1 MRLKRLPYRNGF
13 GVHSPF
19 AYEFLMQ
26 VAYER
31 AAFYAF
37 PALQRRY
44 PTPHTLKGKRLLKC
58 RQFLFRLANF
68 IRPHTIRIC
77 GTLSEAAHDYLLAAC
92 LNAQIT
98 HETTL
103 PRRCAEPQDELAVIA
118 PDTPASLALSIAANP
133 ATPHSACLFYGI
145 YSSKQ
150 SLSSWQHA
158 TSNSAAAVTFDLH
171 HFGLIFYD
179 HTKPTQHYIINF

>member
-92 LNAQIT
+92 LNARIT
-98 HETTL
+98 HETNL
-103 PRRCAEPQDELAVIA
+103 PLRPAKPQNELVVIA
-118 PDTPASLALSIAANP
+118 SDTRPSLALSIAANP
-133 ATPHSACLFYGI
+133 ATPKSACLFCGI
-145 YSSKQ
+145 YASKQ
-150 SLSSWQHA
+150 NLAAWQHA
-158 TSNSAAAVTFDLH
+158 ASTPPAAVTFDLH

-179 HTKPTQHYIINF
+179 HTKPIQHYIINF